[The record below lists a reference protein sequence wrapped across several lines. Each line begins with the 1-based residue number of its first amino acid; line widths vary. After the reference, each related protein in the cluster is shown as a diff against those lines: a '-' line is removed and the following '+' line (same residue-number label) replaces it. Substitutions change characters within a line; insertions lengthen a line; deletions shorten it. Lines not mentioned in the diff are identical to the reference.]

1 MCSSDLEGIQK
12 ETFTVGE
19 LAQALGMSGEMGNTN
34 GNATASQTAEA
45 YLKEFLGVQ
54 GEMNTIKAQIQ
65 AGAEALK
72 EKETMAKKEKI
83 SEAIKAK
90 VSGEMNQT
98 LVAMMMDKSTASTD
112 EEIAGELDTI
122 LADENF
128 KAMCNKI
135 NIEQGA
141 GVSGEMLNKS
151 IASVRVKKN
160 RI

>member
-1 MCSSDLEGIQK
+1 
-12 ETFTVGE
+12 
-19 LAQALGMSGEMGNTN
+19 
-34 GNATASQTAEA
+34 
-45 YLKEFLGVQ
+45 
-54 GEMNTIKAQIQ
+54 
-65 AGAEALK
+65 
-72 EKETMAKKEKI
+72 
-83 SEAIKAK
+83 
-90 VSGEMNQT
+90 MNQT

>member
-1 MCSSDLEGIQK
+1 MK
-12 ETFTVGE
+12 EFKKKTFTVGE

-98 LVAMMMDKSTASTD
+98 LIAEGTTITAPR
-112 EEIAGELDTI
+112 
-122 LADENF
+122 
-128 KAMCNKI
+128 
-135 NIEQGA
+135 
-141 GVSGEMLNKS
+141 LNLGIS
-151 IASVRVKKN
+151 QHRSCQANYS
-160 RI
+160 